1 METLELLDWRRR
13 ISELYASVRASD
25 PREGWEIWR
34 STRDELFRNHPQ
46 SPLPEEQRHSFEGLH
61 YFDYDPSAR
70 VLAEVIPSEPK
81 HFEIGTSDGGS
92 YGFTRFG
99 TVELNLFDTQVSLE
113 IYWLDGYAG
122 GVFLPFRDGTAGTA
136 TYGAGRYLLDS
147 AKSADLGSEDGTLV
161 LDFNFSFHPSCAYDS
176 KWACPLAPPANRLG
190 IPIEA
195 GERLPG

>member
-1 METLELLDWRRR
+1 M
-13 ISELYASVRASD
+13 D
-25 PREGWEIWR
+25 PKSGWEVWR

-46 SPLPEEQRHSFEGLH
+46 SPLPKEQRHSFEGLQ

-70 VLAEVIPSEPK
+70 VLAEVTPSHPK

-92 YGFTRFG
+92 YGFNRFG
-99 TVELNLFDTQVSLE
+99 TVEFDLFDSQVSLE

-122 GVFLPFRDGTAGTA
+122 GVFLPFRDGTAGNA
-136 TYGAGRYLLDS
+136 TYGAGRYQLDS
-147 AKSADLGSEDGTLV
+147 AKSADLGSEDGKLV

-176 KWACPLAPPANRLG
+176 KWACPLAPPANRVG

-195 GERLPG
+195 GERLPK